1 MSAPPEDNAPSLPDT
16 PTGGKDALAMAR
28 IKFIKKRT
36 VGLPPASP
44 PPTPAIPIQTQQ
56 KQRAT
61 GSADQSTPVAGSQR
75 SRLPRPTLGKG
86 GSVARKRPGR
96 PPKNPGLTIST
107 SAANAEVGLL
117 FDLVQG
123 TPLPGDGIDWH
134 DEKSIAA
141 LFMSVHG
148 VPEGYDRLLRLRDDE
163 RVRAPPALTSKIDFT
178 ELLATANGE
187 SSERTQHEL
196 DLAKHRQ
203 SVAELLYGPPIEE
216 RNDYGPTKGVKIE
229 KLPADQMADSDEDED
244 VELDNSAFHALHGVL
259 KHTIIHELW
268 SAAFDTFADPYYPV
282 QEILCLRPSEIMA
295 IEDAHRK
302 ARDDPT
308 VPPLTTPTPYD
319 VTLALE
325 YLASKGL
332 PSGLLEDWEAIAK
345 EPMVDRF
352 SPAARPR
359 T

>member
-1 MSAPPEDNAPSLPDT
+1 MSAPPEDDAPSLPDT

-107 SAANAEVGLL
+107 SAANAEVGSL

-134 DEKSIAA
+134 DGKSIAA

-148 VPEGYDRLLRLRDDE
+148 VRKDTI
-163 RVRAPPALTSKIDFT
+163 VSSIDFT

-187 SSERTQHEL
+187 SSGETQHEL

-203 SVAELLYGPPIEE
+203 SVAELLYGPPLEE

-229 KLPADQMADSDEDED
+229 KLLADQMADSDEDD
-244 VELDNSAFHALHGVL
+244 VEPDNSAFHALHGVL

-268 SAAFDTFADPYYPV
+268 SAAFDTFADPYYPI
-282 QEILCLRPSEIMA
+282 QEILSLRPSEIMA

-302 ARDDPT
+302 TRDDPT

-325 YLASKGL
+325 FLASKGL
-332 PSGLLEDWEAIAK
+332 PSGLLEDWEAVAK